1 MNNSRKILVT
11 GTAGFI
17 GFHFAERELKKGNIV
32 IGVDNLNNYYDKKIK
47 TCRLKILKKYRN
59 FIFFKTS
66 LLDEKFYKVLKR
78 HYSDI
83 YCIIHLAGQAGVRH
97 SIKYPEEYIK
107 HNILAYVKL
116 LEFLKLSKK
125 IKFIFY
131 ASSSSVYCEKNSNK
145 KSIFLKNKPVSVYA
159 ASKISME
166 LISNVYSRLYNKNI
180 IGLRFFTV
188 FGPWGRPDMSYF
200 KFFNMASKNKTI
212 EVYNYGNHSRSFT
225 FIEDLI
231 NNISNMKNYYI
242 RNFKKNQGES
252 NVYNLGNPKTES
264 LKKLIEIMEKYYGKK
279 FKKKYTEKQPGDVLK
294 TKANI
299 DIEVKKFKFKFMYNL
314 NTGMKKFYVWYKNY
328 KNELR

>member
-116 LEFLKLSKK
+116 LEFFKLSKK

-131 ASSSSVYCEKNSNK
+131 ASSSSVYGEKNSNK